1 MSIRYGIL
9 LVPEPSFTA
18 LAYRARQLIC
28 GQFGS
33 WAAEMFMVHLTVA
46 DFFQCPDSA
55 VAAVDNGLA
64 GIAEQSRR
72 EAPQFPLSHLGL
84 ATFPDEGGT
93 IFLDFNDP
101 QKPLALHT
109 LHTGVIDLLQRTP
122 GVIPDLRFALGEYW
136 PHLTLMQYGNLPP
149 AVFADALEF
158 AGAVAEGLGL
168 PAATRAWRLLLARFQ
183 SEAAGDDWRG
193 GRWAADLRW
202 DVMSS
207 YGL

>member
-1 MSIRYGIL
+1 MSIKYGVL

-55 VAAVDNGLA
+55 VSAVDAGLT
-64 GIAEQSRR
+64 GIAEQGRR
-72 EAPQFPLSHLGL
+72 EAPQFLLSHRGV
-84 ATFPDEGGT
+84 ATFPDGGGT
-93 IFLDFNDP
+93 IFLDFNHP

-109 LHTGVIDLLQRTP
+109 LHASVIDLLQRTP
-122 GVIPDLRFALGEYW
+122 GVTPDLRFALGDYW
-136 PHLTLMQYGNLPP
+136 PHLTLMQYGNLLP
-149 AVFADALEF
+149 AVFADASEF
-158 AGAVAEGLGL
+158 AGAVVEDLLL
-168 PAATRAWRLLLARFQ
+168 PAATSAWRLLLVRFQ
-183 SEAAGDDWRG
+183 SEAAGEDWGG

-202 DVMSS
+202 VVTSS

>member
-1 MSIRYGIL
+1 MSIRYEVL

-46 DFFQCPDSA
+46 DFFQCPDPA
-55 VAAVDNGLA
+55 VAAVDTGLA

-72 EAPQFPLSHLGL
+72 EAPQFSLSHRGV
-84 ATFPDEGGT
+84 ATFPDESGT
-93 IFLDFNDP
+93 VVLDFNHP

-122 GVIPDLRFALGEYW
+122 GVVPELRFALGEYS

-158 AGAVAEGLGL
+158 AGAMVEGLRL

-183 SEAAGDDWRG
+183 SEAAGDDWGG

-202 DVMSS
+202 EVTSS